1 MGMITLQQ
9 MKKKWNDN
17 AEDDRRFRVSELLT
31 IYDSDWRVIL
41 ERELAKL
48 FLPQNYDKLKMR
60 ADTSLNL
67 LRWATD
73 TIAAIYSKPVQR
85 ELDGDPEP
93 WNRFRDLD
101 LAMDSA
107 CKLLFLCKEL
117 FIRPLV
123 YSDGSVLLD
132 VLTPDKVLVIPSK
145 TDPWTMDAIAYSV
158 ENGDRFI
165 VWTDENHFI
174 LDDTWQVINQ
184 PDNPENLNP
193 YGVIP
198 WLALHQS
205 YPIEGSFFN
214 DLKSEGLKQATLSAA
229 IAMTEHA
236 HLRQL
241 QSFKQLAF
249 LGMGSDESALRAMV
263 DPSSAI
269 SIKNP
274 NASIQVLDMQADL
287 QKHLQ
292 TILDSAASTLNLYG
306 IRPDMVKGTMTAPSG
321 YALSIM
327 MHDLSRQWEAQ
338 RQIWRVYETAL
349 YNLTSRVLQVDIGET
364 LPEGEI
370 RIIWGDI
377 QPAANPQ
384 EEANYY
390 QTLVTNQLISKKTAM
405 MRMLGLTEEEVQEEF
420 EQMAMEQK
428 QFSLL
433 NIPVMGSAPE
443 IDDFSAGESM
453 LDSLNEK
460 EGQID
465 LPKEKAADTALNG
478 AQVGAAMSIV
488 ERVATGALP
497 RQTGVEMLVSFFQL
511 TKEQAEEI
519 MGSVGL
525 TFRIGPVEKQ

>member
-1 MGMITLQQ
+1 MAMITLQQ
-9 MKKKWNDN
+9 MKKKW
-17 AEDDRRFRVSELLT
+17 DDSGETERRIRVSELLT
-31 IYDSDWRVIL
+31 IYDSDWKNIL
-41 ERELAKL
+41 DRELSAL
-48 FLPQNYDKLKMR
+48 FMPQNYDKLKLR
-60 ADTSLNL
+60 SDTSLNL

-85 ELDGDPEP
+85 ELDGNPEP
-93 WNRFRDLD
+93 WNRFKDLD
-101 LAMDSA
+101 LAMDAAS
-107 CKLLFLCKEL
+107 KLLFLCKEL

-123 YSDGSVLLD
+123 YADGSVLLD
-132 VLTPDKVLVIPSK
+132 VLTPDKVMVIPSK
-145 TDPWTMDAIAYSV
+145 TDPWGMDAIAYSV

-165 VWTDENHFI
+165 IWTADNHFI
-174 LDDTWQVINQ
+174 LDDTWSIINQ

-193 YGVIP
+193 YGVVP
-198 WLALHQS
+198 WLGLHQS

-214 DLKSEGLKQATLSAA
+214 ELKSEGLKQATISAA

-269 SIKNP
+269 SISNP
-274 NASIQVLDMQADL
+274 NARIQVLDMQASLD
-287 QKHLQ
+287 KHLQ

-349 YNLTSRVLQVDIGET
+349 YDLTNRVLQVDIGESM
-364 LPEGEI
+364 PEGEI
-370 RIIWGDI
+370 RVIWGDI

-405 MRMLGLTEEEVQEEF
+405 MRLLGLNEDEVAEEF
-420 EQMAMEQK
+420 AEMKLEQR
-428 QFSLL
+428 QFSVL
-433 NIPVMGSAPE
+433 NIPAMPDSA
-443 IDDFSAGESM
+443 
-453 LDSLNEK
+453 
-460 EGQID
+460 D
-465 LPKEKAADTALNG
+465 LELLSD
-478 AQVGAAMSIV
+478 
-488 ERVATGALP
+488 E
-497 RQTGVEMLVSFFQL
+497 VS
-511 TKEQAEEI
+511 AEEI
-519 MGSVGL
+519 D
-525 TFRIGPVEKQ
+525 IEQEVEE